1 MVTDRPWPMSRSVTA
16 RAAAALSPATNLRT
30 TFLVRGAV
38 LISWRTCWLAE
49 AASRTRRSTA
59 VHLHEARAEEP
70 VPAGTGYSCATSLL
84 AGSLVGLAAIADSGR
99 RCVPLL
105 LLISVFAQG
114 PSLARVK
121 PPVARLLAAG
131 PPAEGD
137 LDVSP
142 RIRRH
147 DDLLSRAD
155 PSNLQRFGDR
165 DGALD
170 QRQRDRPELV
180 VPGGG
185 SGAANCRRTSV
196 HRIAGLRQPVRAPVQ
211 VQHDE
216 PARRMAEV
224 MYPGNGLLAAVAA
237 LVQLHGG
244 LDPAHLVRDRPVIG
258 VDPEPRPVRGDP
270 QRLVRSGPGQ
280 PEAATTQAGC
290 DLLDLAALDDQVRT
304 EAEVHDGGRVVGCV
318 GVNIR
323 PHDREHDV
331 AARDVFC
338 LDAHH
343 EPHRLEEAEQ
353 RGRLAGF
360 GVNPRVRAVIDQAE
374 MVLHM
379 TVRAENQRLPG
390 AAGRQVVE
398 LLGADAVQPGEPVL
412 ASDPDHVPVRA
423 VDEAGRI
430 RQCPLLC
437 EAITV
442 VRGHAHVGF
451 VGSDGVRDR

>member
-1 MVTDRPWPMSRSVTA
+1 MVTDRPWPISRSVTA

-30 TFLVRGAV
+30 TFLVSGAV
-38 LISWRTCWLAE
+38 VISWRTCWLAE

-84 AGSLVGLAAIADSGR
+84 AGVKR
-99 RCVPLL
+99 R
-105 LLISVFAQG
+105 
-114 PSLARVK
+114 
-121 PPVARLLAAG
+121 PVARLLAAG

-137 LDVSP
+137 LDVRP

-185 SGAANCRRTSV
+185 SGEANCRRTTV
-196 HRIAGLRQPVRAPVQ
+196 HQIAGPRQPVRAPVQ

-224 MYPGNGLLAAVAA
+224 MYPGNSLLAAVAA
-237 LVQLHGG
+237 FVQLHGG

-270 QRLVRSGPGQ
+270 QRLVRPGPGQ
-280 PEAATTQAGC
+280 PEAATTQARC
-290 DLLDLAALDDQVRT
+290 DLLDLTALDDQVRT
-304 EAEVHDGGRVVGCV
+304 EAEVHDGGRVVGRV
-318 GVNIR
+318 VVNIW
-323 PHDREHDV
+323 PHDREHGV
-331 AARDVFC
+331 AARDVFR

-353 RGRLAGF
+353 RGRLARF

-423 VDEAGRI
+423 VDLAGRI

-437 EAITV
+437 EGITV
-442 VRGHAHVGF
+442 MRGHAHVGF
-451 VGSDGVRDR
+451 VGGDGVRNR